1 MESDQSKKQI
11 AAFYE
16 EHQKRGKYDYLY
28 GDEARKDLF
37 VRLVGKGH
45 SILEVGCRAGNM
57 TQHYAQGNQ
66 VVGCDVD
73 RNALKLFEERLG
85 LKGIWLDAD
94 QEPLPFPDASFD
106 VVVFA
111 EVLEHLRFPARAL
124 RETARVL
131 KPDGRVVGSVPNAF
145 RIQNRLRFLLGK
157 PYEVDPSHLRSYS
170 VTLLRKQLDPYLADI
185 DILPVSG
192 HLLGGGR
199 TGIPIFRWM
208 PYRIKA
214 LFALDLIFVGKPLP
228 FVPACANNRRE

>member
-1 MESDQSKKQI
+1 MQSNQSKNQI

-28 GDEARKDLF
+28 GDEARKGLF
-37 VRLVGKGH
+37 VRLIGKGR
-45 SILEVGCRAGNM
+45 SVLEIGCRAGNM
-57 TQHYAQGNQ
+57 TQHYARGNQ

-85 LKGIWLDAD
+85 LKGIWLDVD
-94 QEPLPFPDASFD
+94 QEPLPFPGASFD

-111 EVLEHLRFPARAL
+111 EVMEHLRFPAHAL
-124 RETARVL
+124 REIARVL

-145 RIQNRLRFLLGK
+145 RFRNRLRFLFGN

-170 VTLLRKQLDPYLADI
+170 VTLVRKQLEPYFGDI
-185 DILPVSG
+185 EILPVGG

-199 TGIPIFRWM
+199 TGIPVFPWL
-208 PYRIKA
+208 PDRIKA
-214 LFALDLIFVGKPLP
+214 IFALDLIFVGNPLP
-228 FVPACANNRRE
+228 PAPIDAASRRE

>member
-1 MESDQSKKQI
+1 MESNRSKEQV

-16 EHQKRGKYDYLY
+16 EFQKRGKYDYLY
-28 GDEARKDLF
+28 GDEARKDLLIQ
-37 VRLVGKGH
+37 LVGKGR
-45 SILEVGCRAGNM
+45 SVLEVGCRAGNL
-57 TQHYAQGNQ
+57 TQHYAQGNR

-85 LKGIWLDAD
+85 LKGIWLDID
-94 QEPLPFPDASFD
+94 QEVLPFPEASFD
-106 VVVFA
+106 VVVFV
-111 EVLEHLRFPARAL
+111 EVMEHLRFPTRAL
-124 RETARVL
+124 REISRVL
-131 KPDGRVVGSVPNAF
+131 KPDGRVIGSVPNAF
-145 RIQNRLRFLLGK
+145 RIRNRLRFLFGR

-170 VTLLRKQLDPYLADI
+170 VTLLRKQLDSCLTDI

-228 FVPACANNRRE
+228 PTPACATGGRE